1 MVNAVAIHNARLYEW
16 AQIYAAERQALLKK
30 LDGTTEKNSQPP
42 RSRFQIKTIP
52 EAIRSLFRALSSN
65 RFGSGSDRL
74 GWCARGGLELPTFW
88 FVAMEAGNLSAL
100 RGVAY
105 GRFGFFSC
113 SSVVCMLYA
122 NFPMRSTLIPISQAF
137 RDDSPA
143 SGERA
148 IAADRDRFADRSG
161 ERRKAVQET
170 NSDTK

>member
-42 RSRFQIKTIP
+42 RSRFQIETIP

-74 GWCARGGLELPTFW
+74 GWCARGEIELPTFW
-88 FVAMEAGNLSAL
+88 FVDMKAGNLSAL

-105 GRFGFFSC
+105 GRFGSFSC
-113 SSVVCMLYA
+113 SSVVRKLYA
-122 NFPMRSTLIPISQAF
+122 NFPMRSTSISYF
-137 RDDSPA
+137 TSFSR
-143 SGERA
+143 
-148 IAADRDRFADRSG
+148 
-161 ERRKAVQET
+161 
-170 NSDTK
+170 